1 MPVFIDAQHILRKG
15 MTRRLNKK
23 EPGEAEPTND
33 PPLLVS
39 VAANKGAVTT
49 NTRIAESSCTF
60 CSWHCLQA
68 R

>member
-1 MPVFIDAQHILRKG
+1 
-15 MTRRLNKK
+15 MTRQLNKK

-49 NTRIAESSCTF
+49 KT
-60 CSWHCLQA
+60 
-68 R
+68 